1 MTTPAAAPGTSQGA
15 HTRAATGLRYQ
26 DAGVDVEAGN
36 EAVRRM
42 RAAVEATHGPEVLAG
57 VGAFGGL
64 FALGGLHEPSP
75 VLVASTD
82 GVGTKTRIAAALGR
96 YDSIGADL
104 VHHCIDDILVQGAR
118 PLFFLDYV
126 ATAKLDPGRIA
137 TVVHGVARACKEW
150 GVALLGGETAEMP
163 GVYVDGEL
171 DLAGTIVGVVDRAAI
186 VDGTAIAPGDV
197 VLGIG
202 STGLHTNGYSLA
214 RHIVAG
220 EDLGSPREALDGRS
234 LGDAL
239 LAEHA
244 CYLPEFARLQRG
256 APELGL
262 AGVRVR
268 GLVHITGGGLIDNPP
283 RILPDEVAMWLDE
296 STWTAPPIFAWLAE
310 RGGVAR
316 SEQRRAFNCGLGLLV
331 VVPAADADR
340 AMALLGDVPRPGGQR
355 LPAFRVG
362 GIEPRAGGAPVRF
375 VGDGDGGP
383 AGPAPRK
390 EPA

>member
-1 MTTPAAAPGTSQGA
+1 MNGAPSTAAPANGM
-15 HTRAATGLRYQ
+15 RYQ

-36 EAVRRM
+36 EAVRQM

-64 FALGGLHEPSP
+64 FALGGLQEATP

-82 GVGTKTRIAAALGR
+82 GVGTKTRLAAALGR

-126 ATAKLDPGRIA
+126 ATAKLEPARIA
-137 TVVHGVARACKEW
+137 TVVRGVARACKDW

-163 GVYVDGEL
+163 GVYVEGEL
-171 DLAGTIVGVVDRAAI
+171 DLAGTIVGVVDRDAI
-186 VDGTAIAPGDV
+186 IDGGRIEVGDV

-214 RHIVAG
+214 RAIVAG
-220 EDLGSPREALDGRS
+220 HDLEIARDELGGQS

-244 CYLPEFARLQRG
+244 CYLPEVARLQRG
-256 APELGL
+256 APERGVAPVAIRGL
-262 AGVRVR
+262 A
-268 GLVHITGGGLIDNPP
+268 HITGGGLIDNPP
-283 RILPDEVAMWLDE
+283 RILPSTTAMLLDE
-296 STWTAPPIFAWLAE
+296 TCWTAPPIFAWLAA

-316 SEQRRAFNCGLGLLV
+316 AEQRRAFNCGLGLLV

-340 AMALLGDVPRPGGQR
+340 AMDLLAAVERPGGQR

-362 GIEPRAGGAPVRF
+362 VIEPRGEGAPVRF
-375 VGDGDGGP
+375 VGDQDAGAP
-383 AGPAPRK
+383 AQEQR
-390 EPA
+390 